1 MARRSSRLISVAL
14 LAVGAVAGGAAPSVA
29 ADGGT
34 PQIGARVR
42 VQVSGLCHTRAE
54 PTDPDEWTYAGETW
68 RDLSI
73 VTLRESE
80 QRCPVQD
87 R

>member
-1 MARRSSRLISVAL
+1 MARRSSRLIPVAL
-14 LAVGAVAGGAAPSVA
+14 LAVGGVSGGAAPSGA
-29 ADGGT
+29 ADDVT

-42 VQVSGLCHTRAE
+42 VQVSGLRAE

-73 VTLRESE
+73 VTLRDSE